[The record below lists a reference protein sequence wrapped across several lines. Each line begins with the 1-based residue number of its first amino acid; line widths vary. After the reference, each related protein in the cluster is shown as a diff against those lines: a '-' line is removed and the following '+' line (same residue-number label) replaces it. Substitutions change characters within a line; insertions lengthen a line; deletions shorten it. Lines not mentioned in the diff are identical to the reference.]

1 MKYLSLGMDRY
12 VRNNGRDLGDSGGN
26 LGEKKKDGE
35 GRRIVTTEE
44 CLALGQFFL
53 DFDNVV
59 FSFVFDKHCPIMD

>member
-44 CLALGQFFL
+44 CLALGQFF
-53 DFDNVV
+53 FR
-59 FSFVFDKHCPIMD
+59 F